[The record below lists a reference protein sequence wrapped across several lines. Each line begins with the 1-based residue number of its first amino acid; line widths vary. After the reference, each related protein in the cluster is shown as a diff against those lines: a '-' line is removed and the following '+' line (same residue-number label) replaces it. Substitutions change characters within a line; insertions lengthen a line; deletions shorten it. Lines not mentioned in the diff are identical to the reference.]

1 MTSKEAQADRD
12 GSGGTTVMERA
23 SMAVSDV
30 GAQVRE
36 SVADSAALVAQHA
49 PAAMTASR
57 GFAERALVMLRE
69 SSTDSLVLGTVFA
82 AGASG
87 GMLLSRA
94 PRMLVALAFVP
105 ALVFGGMLL
114 GRRGMRLDEP
124 AHAGRR

>member
-1 MTSKEAQADRD
+1 MTSKEARAARS

-23 SMAVSDV
+23 STAVSDA

-36 SVADSAALVAQHA
+36 GMADSAALVAQHA

-57 GFAERALVMLRE
+57 GSAKHALVMLRE
-69 SSTDSLVLGTVFA
+69 SATDSLVLGTVFA

-94 PRMLVALAFVP
+94 PRLLVAVAFVP
-105 ALVFGGMLL
+105 ALVLGGMLL
-114 GRRGMRLDEP
+114 GRRGMGLDAP

>member
-1 MTSKEAQADRD
+1 MASKEAPADRD
-12 GSGGTTVMERA
+12 GNGGTSVMEGA
-23 SMAVSDV
+23 STVVSDV

-36 SVADSAALVAQHA
+36 GIADSSAAVTHNA
-49 PAAMTASR
+49 PAALADSR
-57 GFAERALVMLRE
+57 GSAEQALAVLRE